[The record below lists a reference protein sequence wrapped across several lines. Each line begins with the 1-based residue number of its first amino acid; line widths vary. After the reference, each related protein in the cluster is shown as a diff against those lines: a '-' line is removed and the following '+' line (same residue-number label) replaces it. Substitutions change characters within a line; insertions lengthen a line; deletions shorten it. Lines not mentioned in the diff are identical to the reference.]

1 MASHDLTVAPREEKG
16 KSAARRLRYAGQLP
30 AVVYGRKEEPMK
42 LTVNEK
48 EFRDFVA
55 HHGSHGL
62 LSLNI
67 EGGQKIPAVVKELQR
82 HPFKNHVQT
91 IDFLRVS
98 LSEKIHATVPIIL
111 EGEPDSVRVEG
122 GVLVQSMHEVEIIA
136 LPQNLPEAVY
146 ADISHL
152 EFNGAALMLSEIKLP
167 EGIEFASEEDDDVAV
182 VNPPRVEEVA
192 EPTEEEVAAAAAV
205 PAEHG
210 AGDQAT
216 GETAAESK
224 A

>member
-30 AVVYGRKEEPMK
+30 AVVYGRKEEPIK

-67 EGGQKIPAVVKELQR
+67 EGGQKIPAVVKEMQR

-182 VNPPRVEEVA
+182 VNPPRVEEAA
-192 EPTEEEVAAAAAV
+192 EPTGAEAAAEV

-210 AGDQAT
+210 SGDLAT

-224 A
+224 E